1 MNKQKLFMA
10 LLLGLT
16 TYNASASPV
25 NRAEAERIAKSFMQK
40 GRNAVVPFRLL
51 KTNAAKAKNVA
62 GTDVQ
67 PYYVFNSTASNGGF
81 VIVSGEDRFATVL
94 GYSDKG
100 TFSID
105 DAPDNVRQWM
115 QQYARY
121 VEAYWANPNLV
132 AKSQSVEAES
142 NVVVAPLLDKIEW
155 GQDYPFNLQCPTYT
169 DAGKTVH
176 YYTGCVATAATQI
189 MRFWKYPK
197 HGTGEKTYTAKGMT
211 LSADFGSTTYDWA
224 NMLEAY
230 PKGDTSFTP
239 AQTKAVA
246 TLAAQFGVA
255 VEMEYEKAGSG
266 AVPMLVPAALKN
278 YFGYDKR
285 TTMLKRSYYS
295 TSEWMDIMRNELD
308 AGRPVYY
315 GGASDAGSGGHA
327 FVADGYD
334 SNGYVHINWGWY
346 GKSNGF
352 FLINRLNPDDLGEG
366 GGSGGYNL
374 DQEMVIGIQPPTT
387 STDDTLWPLYGPTR
401 LSIIPTGNT
410 FTLMT
415 YLENLVPEAFNGTLA
430 AVVTKDAKVLSVL
443 KEESVSVAAYKNGNS
458 GTTSVT
464 MRDIPVKVDG
474 LADGDYEVRFAYK
487 AKDANT
493 WQVLRHYSG
502 LPRYADMTVSG
513 GKGTIIGI
521 HAIKPNVTL
530 LEQLKSDGTLH
541 AGGKALITA
550 HVRNNSTDIRLK
562 NVVIRFQS
570 IDNPSMYGE
579 SSASVSVYDES
590 EALLQLLVD
599 VDEKL
604 KPGRYEVTAYEKG
617 FADYPFDDSAV
628 GRACMEI
635 VSASDKPVLR
645 ATTPVVWQNK
655 EGEKKALQGDDVLM
669 AVNVRNY
676 GVAGTAGIVAHM
688 RDVNNVDRDFVFLQT
703 NVTLDKGKDANV
715 QFYRRMVVDPG
726 TYEVWFSGV
735 DADGKELVIDNY
747 TSPTYITVE
756 ENPELSLSVTDTQ
769 MPSWLIIGEKT
780 PGSVTLHAQKNFT
793 GTIYVRVR
801 QLTNKSG
808 EIVTMA
814 SKSLKAGEDVKL
826 AFNYK
831 PSVAEGTYMLIVET
845 KESGVEKAVGGCDNY
860 YRLINI
866 GTKTGIDNIASD
878 ATLNGRILS
887 YSIYNVDGSLVANGG
902 ADASVDTQN
911 LQPGVYVLKVRTDK
925 GCVTKKIMKR

>member
-169 DAGKTVH
+169 DASKTVH

-230 PKGDTSFTP
+230 PKGETSFTP

-266 AVPMLVPAALKN
+266 AVPMLVPAALKK

-401 LSIIPTGNT
+401 LSIIPTGDT

-415 YLENLVPEAFNGTLA
+415 YLKILF
-430 AVVTKDAKVLSVL
+430 
-443 KEESVSVAAYKNGNS
+443 
-458 GTTSVT
+458 
-464 MRDIPVKVDG
+464 
-474 LADGDYEVRFAYK
+474 
-487 AKDANT
+487 
-493 WQVLRHYSG
+493 LRHS
-502 LPRYADMTVSG
+502 
-513 GKGTIIGI
+513 
-521 HAIKPNVTL
+521 
-530 LEQLKSDGTLH
+530 
-541 AGGKALITA
+541 TA
-550 HVRNNSTDIRLK
+550 HW
-562 NVVIRFQS
+562 
-570 IDNPSMYGE
+570 
-579 SSASVSVYDES
+579 
-590 EALLQLLVD
+590 LL
-599 VDEKL
+599 
-604 KPGRYEVTAYEKG
+604 
-617 FADYPFDDSAV
+617 
-628 GRACMEI
+628 
-635 VSASDKPVLR
+635 
-645 ATTPVVWQNK
+645 
-655 EGEKKALQGDDVLM
+655 
-669 AVNVRNY
+669 
-676 GVAGTAGIVAHM
+676 
-688 RDVNNVDRDFVFLQT
+688 
-703 NVTLDKGKDANV
+703 
-715 QFYRRMVVDPG
+715 
-726 TYEVWFSGV
+726 
-735 DADGKELVIDNY
+735 
-747 TSPTYITVE
+747 
-756 ENPELSLSVTDTQ
+756 
-769 MPSWLIIGEKT
+769 
-780 PGSVTLHAQKNFT
+780 
-793 GTIYVRVR
+793 
-801 QLTNKSG
+801 
-808 EIVTMA
+808 
-814 SKSLKAGEDVKL
+814 
-826 AFNYK
+826 
-831 PSVAEGTYMLIVET
+831 
-845 KESGVEKAVGGCDNY
+845 
-860 YRLINI
+860 
-866 GTKTGIDNIASD
+866 
-878 ATLNGRILS
+878 
-887 YSIYNVDGSLVANGG
+887 
-902 ADASVDTQN
+902 
-911 LQPGVYVLKVRTDK
+911 
-925 GCVTKKIMKR
+925 

>member
-415 YLENLVPEAFNGTLA
+415 YP
-430 AVVTKDAKVLSVL
+430 
-443 KEESVSVAAYKNGNS
+443 
-458 GTTSVT
+458 
-464 MRDIPVKVDG
+464 
-474 LADGDYEVRFAYK
+474 
-487 AKDANT
+487 
-493 WQVLRHYSG
+493 
-502 LPRYADMTVSG
+502 
-513 GKGTIIGI
+513 
-521 HAIKPNVTL
+521 
-530 LEQLKSDGTLH
+530 
-541 AGGKALITA
+541 
-550 HVRNNSTDIRLK
+550 
-562 NVVIRFQS
+562 
-570 IDNPSMYGE
+570 
-579 SSASVSVYDES
+579 
-590 EALLQLLVD
+590 
-599 VDEKL
+599 
-604 KPGRYEVTAYEKG
+604 
-617 FADYPFDDSAV
+617 
-628 GRACMEI
+628 
-635 VSASDKPVLR
+635 
-645 ATTPVVWQNK
+645 
-655 EGEKKALQGDDVLM
+655 
-669 AVNVRNY
+669 
-676 GVAGTAGIVAHM
+676 
-688 RDVNNVDRDFVFLQT
+688 
-703 NVTLDKGKDANV
+703 
-715 QFYRRMVVDPG
+715 
-726 TYEVWFSGV
+726 
-735 DADGKELVIDNY
+735 
-747 TSPTYITVE
+747 
-756 ENPELSLSVTDTQ
+756 
-769 MPSWLIIGEKT
+769 
-780 PGSVTLHAQKNFT
+780 
-793 GTIYVRVR
+793 
-801 QLTNKSG
+801 
-808 EIVTMA
+808 
-814 SKSLKAGEDVKL
+814 
-826 AFNYK
+826 
-831 PSVAEGTYMLIVET
+831 
-845 KESGVEKAVGGCDNY
+845 
-860 YRLINI
+860 
-866 GTKTGIDNIASD
+866 
-878 ATLNGRILS
+878 
-887 YSIYNVDGSLVANGG
+887 
-902 ADASVDTQN
+902 
-911 LQPGVYVLKVRTDK
+911 
-925 GCVTKKIMKR
+925 

>member
-474 LADGDYEVRFAYK
+474 LADGDYEVRFAFK

-493 WQVLRHYSG
+493 WQVLRHYNG

-550 HVRNNSTDIRLK
+550 HVRKT
-562 NVVIRFQS
+562 VQ
-570 IDNPSMYGE
+570 
-579 SSASVSVYDES
+579 
-590 EALLQLLVD
+590 
-599 VDEKL
+599 
-604 KPGRYEVTAYEKG
+604 T
-617 FADYPFDDSAV
+617 
-628 GRACMEI
+628 
-635 VSASDKPVLR
+635 SD
-645 ATTPVVWQNK
+645 
-655 EGEKKALQGDDVLM
+655 
-669 AVNVRNY
+669 
-676 GVAGTAGIVAHM
+676 
-688 RDVNNVDRDFVFLQT
+688 
-703 NVTLDKGKDANV
+703 
-715 QFYRRMVVDPG
+715 
-726 TYEVWFSGV
+726 
-735 DADGKELVIDNY
+735 
-747 TSPTYITVE
+747 
-756 ENPELSLSVTDTQ
+756 
-769 MPSWLIIGEKT
+769 
-780 PGSVTLHAQKNFT
+780 
-793 GTIYVRVR
+793 
-801 QLTNKSG
+801 
-808 EIVTMA
+808 
-814 SKSLKAGEDVKL
+814 
-826 AFNYK
+826 
-831 PSVAEGTYMLIVET
+831 
-845 KESGVEKAVGGCDNY
+845 
-860 YRLINI
+860 
-866 GTKTGIDNIASD
+866 
-878 ATLNGRILS
+878 
-887 YSIYNVDGSLVANGG
+887 
-902 ADASVDTQN
+902 
-911 LQPGVYVLKVRTDK
+911 
-925 GCVTKKIMKR
+925 